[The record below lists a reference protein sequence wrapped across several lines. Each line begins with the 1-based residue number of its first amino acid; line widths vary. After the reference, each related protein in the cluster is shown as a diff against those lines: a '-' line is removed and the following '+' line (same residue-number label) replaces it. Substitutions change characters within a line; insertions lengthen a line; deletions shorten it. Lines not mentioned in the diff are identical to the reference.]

1 MAQKY
6 ESKVFSNVS
15 RVVECLLDSGNTTT
29 PGVAISQQL
38 ANDLGLTIVPYH
50 TPVRNVDGGV
60 CAIVGTVAPQNL
72 TISFLTSDQES
83 KEFEIQLL
91 VLQKMPDHVNIGI
104 SFMRQLKLQI
114 NYDEVMD
121 EIWSPF
127 LGHLVE
133 GSLMHVGGG
142 WYPQVLEH

>member
-1 MAQKY
+1 M
-6 ESKVFSNVS
+6 
-15 RVVECLLDSGNTTT
+15 
-29 PGVAISQQL
+29 
-38 ANDLGLTIVPYH
+38 
-50 TPVRNVDGGV
+50 
-60 CAIVGTVAPQNL
+60 GTVAPQNL